1 MGRGGGVPAGGVTL
15 AGGGNVCEAGFCGK
29 RGVVFAVGGAPVT
42 GGAIGLGGVCG
53 FGAGGLSF
61 ETLGIGLVT
70 AVDQAGGAFVTGVGT
85 NWPEVFIGK
94 VVAADTL
101 GRGVGVIF

>member
-1 MGRGGGVPAGGVTL
+1 MGGGGAPRTGVLWVGGL
-15 AGGGNVCEAGFCGK
+15 GGK
-29 RGVVFAVGGAPVT
+29 RGVVFAVGGAPVS
-42 GGAIGLGGVCG
+42 GGADGRAAGVS
-53 FGAGGLSF
+53 AGTGDGVDF
-61 ETLGIGLVT
+61 AMVGIGLVT
-70 AVDQAGGAFVTGVGT
+70 AVDQAGGALVTGVGT